1 MRRTTLLTV
10 SLAVI
15 LPGTL
20 PAQGPDPSAARAA
33 IDTLSPMVGRWRGEA
48 WMAREGGQRV
58 ETVMTETVERKL
70 GGTVLL
76 IEGVGQIPAAGGG
89 EPRVVHHALAIL
101 SFDPR
106 TGGYQMRSH
115 LANGLSGDFVVTLV
129 DGGVRWSREVPGG
142 TVRNT
147 ARFTADEWH
156 EIGEFSRDGATWT
169 QVMEIRLRREAA
181 P

>member
-1 MRRTTLLTV
+1 MRRPMLLTAATTV
-10 SLAVI
+10 ILTGSLA
-15 LPGTL
+15 GQ
-20 PAQGPDPSAARAA
+20 APDPSANRAA
-33 IDTLSPMVGRWRGEA
+33 IDRLGAMVGRWRGDA

-76 IEGVGQIPAAGGG
+76 IEGLGQVPAEGGG
-89 EPRVVHHALAIL
+89 EPRVVHHALAVL

-115 LANGLSGDFVVTLV
+115 LANGLSGDFAVTLV
-129 DGGVRWSREVPGG
+129 DGGVSWSREVPGG

-147 ARFTADEWH
+147 ARFTGDEWH
-156 EIGEFSRDGATWT
+156 EIGEFSRDGTTWL
-169 QVMEIRLRREAA
+169 QVMEIRLRRE

>member
-1 MRRTTLLTV
+1 
-10 SLAVI
+10 
-15 LPGTL
+15 
-20 PAQGPDPSAARAA
+20 
-33 IDTLSPMVGRWRGEA
+33 
-48 WMAREGGQRV
+48 MAREGGQRV
-58 ETVMTETVERKL
+58 QTVMTETVEPKL

-76 IEGVGQIPAAGGG
+76 IEGLGQTPADGGG

-115 LANGLSGDFVVTLV
+115 LANGLSGDFAVTLV
-129 DGGVRWSREVPGG
+129 EGGVSWSRTVPGG
-142 TVRNT
+142 TVRKT

-156 EIGEFSRDGATWT
+156 EVGEFSRDGATWT
-169 QVMEIRLRREAA
+169 QVMELRLRRE

>member
-1 MRRTTLLTV
+1 MRRTTFLTV
-10 SLAVI
+10 AIAVVLPVL
-15 LPGTL
+15 LPGQ
-20 PAQGPDPSAARAA
+20 APDPSAIRAA
-33 IDTLSPMVGRWRGEA
+33 LERLSPMVGRWRGEA
-48 WMAREGGQRV
+48 WMAREGGQRAH
-58 ETVMTETVERKL
+58 TVMTETVERKL

-76 IEGVGQIPAAGGG
+76 IEGLGQAPAEGGG
-89 EPRVVHHALAIL
+89 EPRVVHHALAVL

-106 TGGYQMRSH
+106 TGAYQMRSY
-115 LANGLSGDFVVTLV
+115 LANGLSGDFAVTLV
-129 DGGVRWSREVPGG
+129 EGGVSWSREVPGG

-156 EIGEFSRDGATWT
+156 EVGEFSRDGTTWT

>member
-1 MRRTTLLTV
+1 MRNPTLLLIA
-10 SLAVI
+10 LAVV
-15 LPGTL
+15 LPGTV
-20 PAQGPDPSAARAA
+20 PGQGPDPSATRAA
-33 IDTLSPMVGRWRGEA
+33 IDRLGPMVGRWRGEA

-58 ETVMTETVERKL
+58 QTAMTETVERKL

-76 IEGVGQIPAAGGG
+76 IEGLGQVPAEGGG
-89 EPRVVHHALAIL
+89 EPRVAHHALAVL
-101 SFDPR
+101 SFDAR
-106 TGGYQMRSH
+106 TGGYQMRSY
-115 LANGLSGDFVVTLV
+115 LASGLSGDFAVTLV
-129 DGGVRWSREVPGG
+129 DGGVSWSREVPGG

-169 QVMEIRLRREAA
+169 QIMEIKLRRE

>member
-1 MRRTTLLTV
+1 MRKPILFSAAIAAVLTGP
-10 SLAVI
+10 
-15 LPGTL
+15 LPGQ
-20 PAQGPDPSAARAA
+20 APDPSANRAA
-33 IDTLSPMVGRWRGEA
+33 LERLGRMVGRWRGAA

-76 IEGVGQIPAAGGG
+76 IEGQGQVPANGGG

-106 TGGYQMRSH
+106 TGAYQMRSH
-115 LANGLSGDFVVTLV
+115 LANGLSGDFAVTLV
-129 DGGVRWSREVPGG
+129 DSGVTWSREVPGG

-147 ARFTADEWH
+147 ARFTADEWY

-169 QVMEIRLRREAA
+169 QIMEIRLRREAA

>member
-1 MRRTTLLTV
+1 MRRTTFLTV
-10 SLAVI
+10 AIAV

-20 PAQGPDPSAARAA
+20 AGRGHPSIKPA
-33 IDTLSPMVGRWRGEA
+33 IETVMVGRWRGEA
-48 WMAREGGQRV
+48 WMAREGGQRAQ
-58 ETVMTETVERKL
+58 TVMTETVERKL

-76 IEGVGQIPAAGGG
+76 IEGQGQLPAEARG

-101 SFDPR
+101 SFDAR
-106 TGGYQMRSH
+106 MGAYQMRSH
-115 LANGLSGDFVVTLV
+115 LASGLSGDFAVTLV
-129 DGGVRWSREVPGG
+129 EGGVSWSREVPGG

-156 EIGEFSRDGATWT
+156 EIGEFSRDGTTWT